1 MNCYFCGIE
10 ATAQCPRCHRPY
22 CHLHGDGLC
31 QQCGL
36 PISLLPSTTVYR
48 GALVLLVLSLAF
60 GAWQV
65 FALPEFPVPEYRGN
79 VGQLAPLSPDQPP
92 GGPAAGGR
100 PPATTETVTPTPTPS
115 SQPDVTAPQPPPPPA
130 PAAARRTYIVQ
141 SGDTLLGIALRFDV
155 TVTALAAANSIES
168 PYALSIGQELIIP

>member
-10 ATAQCPRCHRPY
+10 TTAQCPRCHRPY
-22 CHLHGDGLC
+22 CRLHGDGLC

-65 FALPEFPVPEYRGN
+65 FALPEFPVPEYQGS
-79 VGQLAPLSPDQPP
+79 VGQLAPLSTDQPS
-92 GGPAAGGR
+92 GGPAPGAR
-100 PPATTETVTPTPTPS
+100 SPAKTETITPAPSTQPEGAATPQSSPASQPTP
-115 SQPDVTAPQPPPPPA
+115 
-130 PAAARRTYIVQ
+130 ARRTYTVQ
-141 SGDTLLGIALRFDV
+141 SGDTLLDIALKFGV
-155 TVTALAAANSIES
+155 TVTALAAANNIET
-168 PYALSIGQELIIP
+168 PYFLSIGQELIIP